1 MSKHIPGPWS
11 CDRVHPDCDVTYID
25 GDSGEVAVVYCTDRP
40 ERKASAIL
48 IAAAP
53 ELLEAL
59 CELIEAAESMIG
71 TCGCIRGK
79 TPEDDDTHTH
89 DAWAEDFLSQR
100 LAAAQAAIKKARG
113 EA

>member
-1 MSKHIPGPWS
+1 MSKHISGPWS

-25 GDSGEVAVVYCTDRP
+25 GDSDEVAVVYCTDRP

-59 CELIEAAESMIG
+59 QLFAGDNS
-71 TCGCIRGK
+71 
-79 TPEDDDTHTH
+79 THT
-89 DAWAEDFLSQR
+89 EVER
-100 LAAAQAAIKKARG
+100 MAAAHAAIKKARG

>member
-1 MSKHIPGPWS
+1 MSKHISGPWS

-25 GDSGEVAVVYCTDRP
+25 GDSDEVAVVYCTDRP

-53 ELLEAL
+53 ELLAVAEKIKAHGTISSVWID
-59 CELIEAAESMIG
+59 ELE
-71 TCGCIRGK
+71 
-79 TPEDDDTHTH
+79 
-89 DAWAEDFLSQR
+89 
-100 LAAAQAAIKKARG
+100 AAIKKARG